1 MTDWIQTL
9 TFSKLS
15 FAVCMSE
22 FQLWS
27 LVVPFSS
34 LSVDGQKNHYEQMA
48 ITHLGLSGWCPKTL
62 CCSRQPGS
70 LAKPGTRRLADRP
83 PPPQSPEHIVRNKN
97 LSFVF
102 LKTHLGELE
111 PCNCVAHLTVNSVHT
126 KVAICRIRLA
136 MLKMAHFNP
145 SYYHYHSLIIQNS
158 LDDHYIIRGKLPDI
172 IKWF

>member
-70 LAKPGTRRLADRP
+70 LARPGTRRLADRP
-83 PPPQSPEHIVRNKN
+83 PPPQSPEHIVRNNKIIWI
-97 LSFVF
+97 FF
-102 LKTHLGELE
+102 KTHLGELK
-111 PCNCVAHLTVNSVHT
+111 PRNCVAHLTVDSVDT
-126 KVAICRIRLA
+126 KVAIGRIRLA
-136 MLKMAHFNP
+136 MLKMAHFHP
-145 SYYHYHSLIIQNS
+145 LQGTQESS
-158 LDDHYIIRGKLPDI
+158 DDQ
-172 IKWF
+172 WF